1 MSVINMVI
9 AEADD
14 ELRYPSVGELENVKT
29 YMASGAQRLQIAQIL
44 TENKKRIIDEAQK
57 RLFNKRREYVQPGGN
72 AYGDR
77 QYNQCL
83 RDYDWYLRLITYGII
98 AGSKDPIE
106 TIGLVGV
113 REMYNSLNV
122 PIIGMI
128 EAIQLLKEASLSLLD
143 ADAAAEAAPYFDYVI
158 NAMA

>member
-1 MSVINMVI
+1 MSVINIVI

-14 ELRYPSVGELENVKT
+14 ELRYPSVGELENVKS

-44 TENKKRIIDEAQK
+44 TDNKKRIIDEAQK

-128 EAIQLLKEASLSLLD
+128 EAIQFLKEASLSLLE
-143 ADAAAEAAPYFDYVI
+143 AQAAAEAAPYFDYVI

>member
-1 MSVINMVI
+1 MVI

-44 TENKKRIIDEAQK
+44 TDNKKRIIDEAQK

-128 EAIQLLKEASLSLLD
+128 EAIQFLKEASLSLLD
-143 ADAAAEAAPYFDYVI
+143 TDAATEAAPYFDYVI
-158 NAMA
+158 NTMA

>member
-1 MSVINMVI
+1 MVI

-44 TENKKRIIDEAQK
+44 TDNKKRIIDEAQK

-128 EAIQLLKEASLSLLD
+128 EAIQFLKEASLSLLD
-143 ADAAAEAAPYFDYVI
+143 TDAATEAAPYFDYVI